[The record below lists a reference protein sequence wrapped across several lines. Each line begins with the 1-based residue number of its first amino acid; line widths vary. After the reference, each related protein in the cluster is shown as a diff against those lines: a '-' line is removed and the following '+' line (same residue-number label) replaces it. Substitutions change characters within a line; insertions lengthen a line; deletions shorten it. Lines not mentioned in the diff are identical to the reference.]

1 MASKDFYSANE
12 LLHLALKLN
21 SENEYNEL
29 DSSMILDW
37 KIRRFD
43 ECVSDDEEVYE
54 RQNYV
59 EVELSDTDEEAKDEE
74 DGTK

>member
-1 MASKDFYSANE
+1 
-12 LLHLALKLN
+12 
-21 SENEYNEL
+21 
-29 DSSMILDW
+29 MILDW

-59 EVELSDTDEEAKDEE
+59 EVELTDTDEEAKDEE